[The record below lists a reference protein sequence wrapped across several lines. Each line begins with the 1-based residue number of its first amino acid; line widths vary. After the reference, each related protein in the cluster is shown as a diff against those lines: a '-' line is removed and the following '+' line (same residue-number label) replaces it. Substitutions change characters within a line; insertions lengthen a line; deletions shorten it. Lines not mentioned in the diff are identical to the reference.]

1 MGFSDAFDQTLIEFG
16 IKGKEMAARSGL
28 TEAAI
33 SEFRR
38 GEREIK
44 SGSLEKLFTALPN
57 DAKQYLFFKLLIGEM
72 DQKGIATLLSAIAYH
87 LKSEKPEFS
96 DTIQPEAV
104 LSLR

>member
-1 MGFSDAFDQTLIEFG
+1 MGFSDAFDQTLTEFK
-16 IKGKEMAARSGL
+16 IKGKEMAALSGL
-28 TEAAI
+28 SEAAI

-44 SGSLEKLFTALPN
+44 SGSLEKLFSALPN
-57 DAKQYLFFKLLIGEM
+57 DAKQYLFFKILVGEM

-87 LKSEKPEFS
+87 LRSENTETPH
-96 DTIQPEAV
+96 TAQPKAA